1 MSALENIRKGLSS
14 SGATLIVGILIV
26 GLVATFGNFLGTDNA
41 FSNQKVLEINGQDI
55 SIQEFS
61 LEANRLNSIF
71 SNQEISLEQDQVTQ
85 IAQDSLIQRILLAQQ
100 SDDNGFY
107 VNESF
112 VKEIIQADPTFARD
126 GIFNLDVFR
135 GFLLRSG
142 LGAEEF
148 QNILRTQYKSIQLN
162 EVLNASAFI
171 PDDHLNKFVSSI
183 NHHRDIT
190 FKKISLAEE
199 ANKESLSEEEIIN
212 YYNEEGSQFMVESK
226 ASFSIIDLNTNFLES
241 KVQVTDSE
249 VSAELINL
257 EEQSSN
263 SGQKRISHIQ
273 VDFDSLSKI
282 EALQKVDDNE
292 NKNFSDLAKKYSDD
306 KSSSIKGGELPW
318 FGINRMTPP
327 FEKVAFE
334 IDSIGEF
341 SKPFETQYGWHIVK
355 LIDKKILGSFEE
367 EKSDIL
373 NKIDLELISFE
384 DAVTN
389 FSDDLGSKNLEGDLG
404 YTDGTIFPIEF
415 EEVIKDLS
423 LNEVSSVVELSSSF
437 HLIKLTESNVDSFTT
452 KDARNSLIDQK
463 TQSLFVSI
471 EENILS
477 SIDGNKNLIEI
488 SQLVDLPIKSFS
500 NVSLNDA
507 PEYLKASEDFLDVYD
522 SLSPGEILEFPID
535 NDRLVFLEVKEFFPE
550 RQKTLEEAEKD
561 IAQIL
566 KFQKVQDNLN
576 NLVDESVLLFAQA
589 NSSELTSYEDLKRDT
604 SLLPNSMVSEI
615 FSLRK
620 DQINQIRR
628 FDALEGDTY
637 VYILDSIDEIELE
650 NSSEEDFQQNEFAKS
665 AVINIEDSLLM
676 EQLRSNA
683 SIKLGNLL

>member
-107 VNESF
+107 VTESF

-126 GIFNLDVFR
+126 GAFNLDVFR

-199 ANKESLSEEEIIN
+199 AKKENLSEEEIIN
-212 YYNEEGSQFMVESK
+212 YYNEEGFQFMVESK

-282 EALQKVDDNE
+282 EALQKVDDIQNQ
-292 NKNFSDLAKKYSDD
+292 
-306 KSSSIKGGELPW
+306 
-318 FGINRMTPP
+318 
-327 FEKVAFE
+327 
-334 IDSIGEF
+334 IDSG
-341 SKPFETQYGWHIVK
+341 
-355 LIDKKILGSFEE
+355 
-367 EKSDIL
+367 
-373 NKIDLELISFE
+373 LISFE

-477 SIDGNKNLIEI
+477 SIDGNKDLIEI

-507 PEYLKASEDFLDVYD
+507 PEYLKTSEDFLDVYD

-561 IAQIL
+561 ITQIL

>member
-1 MSALENIRKGLSS
+1 MSALDNIRKGLSS
-14 SGATLIVGILIV
+14 SGSTLIVGILIV

-100 SDDNGFY
+100 SEDNGFY
-107 VNESF
+107 VTESF
-112 VKEIIQADPTFARD
+112 VKEIIQADPTFSRD
-126 GIFNLDVFR
+126 GVFNLDVFR

-162 EVLNASAFI
+162 EALNASAFI

-190 FKKISLAEE
+190 FKKISLADE
-199 ANKESLSEEEIIN
+199 AKKESLSEEEIIN
-212 YYNEEGSQFMVESK
+212 YYNEEGFQFMVESK

-241 KVQVTDSE
+241 KVQVTGSE

-282 EALQKVDDNE
+282 EALQKVNDI
-292 NKNFSDLAKKYSDD
+292 KNQ
-306 KSSSIKGGELPW
+306 
-318 FGINRMTPP
+318 
-327 FEKVAFE
+327 
-334 IDSIGEF
+334 IDSG
-341 SKPFETQYGWHIVK
+341 
-355 LIDKKILGSFEE
+355 
-367 EKSDIL
+367 
-373 NKIDLELISFE
+373 LISFE

-389 FSDDLGSKNLEGDLG
+389 FSDDLGSKSLEGDLG
-404 YTDGTIFPIEF
+404 YTDGTIFPVEF

-423 LNEVSSVVELSSSF
+423 LNEISSVVELSSSL
-437 HLIKLTESNVDSFTT
+437 HLIKLTESNVDSFTA

-463 TQSLFVSI
+463 TQLLFASI
-471 EENILS
+471 EENILG

-488 SQLVDLPIKSFS
+488 SQLEDLPIKSFS
-500 NVSLNDA
+500 NVSFNDA
-507 PEYLKASEDFLDVYD
+507 PEYLKTSEDFLDAYD
-522 SLSPGEILEFPID
+522 SLLPGEILELPID
-535 NDRLVFLEVKEFFPE
+535 NDRLIFLEVEEFFPE
-550 RQKTLEEAEKD
+550 RQKTLEEAKED
-561 IAQIL
+561 ITEIL

-576 NLVDESVLLFAQA
+576 NLVDESVLLFAQTS
-589 NSSELTSYEDLKRDT
+589 SSELTSYEDLKRDT

-628 FDALEGDTY
+628 FDAIEGDTY
-637 VYILDSIDEIELE
+637 VYTLDSIDEIELE
-650 NSSEEDFQQNEFAKS
+650 ASEEDSQQNEFAKS

-676 EQLRSNA
+676 EQLRSSA

>member
-107 VNESF
+107 VTESF

-126 GIFNLDVFR
+126 GAFNLDVFR

-282 EALQKVDDNE
+282 EALQRVD
-292 NKNFSDLAKKYSDD
+292 
-306 KSSSIKGGELPW
+306 
-318 FGINRMTPP
+318 
-327 FEKVAFE
+327 
-334 IDSIGEF
+334 
-341 SKPFETQYGWHIVK
+341 
-355 LIDKKILGSFEE
+355 
-367 EKSDIL
+367 DIL
-373 NKIDLELISFE
+373 NKIDLGLISFE

-389 FSDDLGSKNLEGDLG
+389 FSDDLGSKSLEGDLG

-477 SIDGNKNLIEI
+477 SIDGNKDLIEI
-488 SQLVDLPIKSFS
+488 SKLVDLPIKSFS

-507 PEYLKASEDFLDVYD
+507 PEYLKTSEDFLNVYD
-522 SLSPGEILEFPID
+522 SLLPGEILEFPID

-561 IAQIL
+561 ITQIL

-637 VYILDSIDEIELE
+637 VYTLDSIDEIELE
-650 NSSEEDFQQNEFAKS
+650 NSSDEDFQQNEFAKS

>member
-14 SGATLIVGILIV
+14 SGSTLIVGILIV

-107 VNESF
+107 VTESF

-126 GIFNLDVFR
+126 GAFNLDIFR

-148 QNILRTQYKSIQLN
+148 QNILKTQYKSIQLN
-162 EVLNASAFI
+162 EALNASAFI
-171 PDDHLNKFVSSI
+171 PDDHLNKFISSI

-199 ANKESLSEEEIIN
+199 AKKESLSDEELIN
-212 YYNEEGSQFMVESK
+212 YYNEEGNQFMIESK

-282 EALQKVDDNE
+282 EALQKVDDI
-292 NKNFSDLAKKYSDD
+292 KNQ
-306 KSSSIKGGELPW
+306 
-318 FGINRMTPP
+318 
-327 FEKVAFE
+327 
-334 IDSIGEF
+334 IDSG
-341 SKPFETQYGWHIVK
+341 
-355 LIDKKILGSFEE
+355 
-367 EKSDIL
+367 
-373 NKIDLELISFE
+373 LISFE

-389 FSDDLGSKNLEGDLG
+389 FSDDLGSKSLEGDLG
-404 YTDGTIFPIEF
+404 YTDGTIFPVEF

-423 LNEVSSVVELSSSF
+423 LNEISSVVELNSSL
-437 HLIKLTESNVDSFTT
+437 HLIKLTESNVDSFTA

-507 PEYLKASEDFLDVYD
+507 PEYLKTSEDFLDAYD

-535 NDRLVFLEVKEFFPE
+535 NDRLVFLEVEEFFPE
-550 RQKTLEEAEKD
+550 RQKTMEEAEKD
-561 IAQIL
+561 IAEIL

-589 NSSELTSYEDLKRDT
+589 SSSELTSYEDLKRDT

-628 FDALEGDTY
+628 FDAIEGDTY
-637 VYILDSIDEIELE
+637 VYTLDSIDEIELE
-650 NSSEEDFQQNEFAKS
+650 DSEEDSQQNEFAKS

-676 EQLRSNA
+676 EQLRSSA

>member
-107 VNESF
+107 VTESF

-126 GIFNLDVFR
+126 GAFNLDVFR

-199 ANKESLSEEEIIN
+199 AKKESLSEEEIIN

-282 EALQKVDDNE
+282 EALQKVDDIQNQ
-292 NKNFSDLAKKYSDD
+292 
-306 KSSSIKGGELPW
+306 
-318 FGINRMTPP
+318 
-327 FEKVAFE
+327 
-334 IDSIGEF
+334 IDSG
-341 SKPFETQYGWHIVK
+341 
-355 LIDKKILGSFEE
+355 
-367 EKSDIL
+367 
-373 NKIDLELISFE
+373 LISFE

-477 SIDGNKNLIEI
+477 SIDENKDLIEI
-488 SQLVDLPIKSFS
+488 SKLVDLPIKSFS

-507 PEYLKASEDFLDVYD
+507 PEYLKTSEDFLNVYD
-522 SLSPGEILEFPID
+522 SLLPGEILEFPID

-561 IAQIL
+561 ITQIL

-650 NSSEEDFQQNEFAKS
+650 NSSDEDFQQNEFAKS

>member
-107 VNESF
+107 VTESF

-126 GIFNLDVFR
+126 GAFNLDVFR

-282 EALQKVDDNE
+282 EALQKVDDIQNQ
-292 NKNFSDLAKKYSDD
+292 
-306 KSSSIKGGELPW
+306 
-318 FGINRMTPP
+318 
-327 FEKVAFE
+327 
-334 IDSIGEF
+334 IDSG
-341 SKPFETQYGWHIVK
+341 
-355 LIDKKILGSFEE
+355 
-367 EKSDIL
+367 
-373 NKIDLELISFE
+373 LISFE

-477 SIDGNKNLIEI
+477 SIDGNKDLVEI

-561 IAQIL
+561 ITQIL

>member
-107 VNESF
+107 VAESF

-126 GIFNLDVFR
+126 GAFNLDVFR

-162 EVLNASAFI
+162 EALNASAFI

-190 FKKISLAEE
+190 FKRISLADE
-199 ANKESLSEEEIIN
+199 ANKESLSEEEIAN
-212 YYNEEGSQFMVESK
+212 YYNEEGYQFMVESK

-241 KVQVTDSE
+241 KLKVTDSE

-282 EALQKVDDNE
+282 EALQKVDDIQNQ
-292 NKNFSDLAKKYSDD
+292 
-306 KSSSIKGGELPW
+306 
-318 FGINRMTPP
+318 
-327 FEKVAFE
+327 
-334 IDSIGEF
+334 IDSG
-341 SKPFETQYGWHIVK
+341 
-355 LIDKKILGSFEE
+355 
-367 EKSDIL
+367 
-373 NKIDLELISFE
+373 LISFE

-477 SIDGNKNLIEI
+477 SIDGNKDLIEI

-507 PEYLKASEDFLDVYD
+507 PEYLKTSEDFLNVYD
-522 SLSPGEILEFPID
+522 SLLPGEILEFPID

-550 RQKTLEEAEKD
+550 RQKTLEEAEED
-561 IAQIL
+561 IKEIL

>member
-14 SGATLIVGILIV
+14 SGSTLIVGILIV

-71 SNQEISLEQDQVTQ
+71 SNQEISLEQEQVTQ

-100 SDDNGFY
+100 SDNNGFY
-107 VNESF
+107 VTESF
-112 VKEIIQADPTFARD
+112 VKEIIQADPTFSRD
-126 GIFNLDVFR
+126 GVFNLDVFR

-148 QNILRTQYKSIQLN
+148 QNILKTQYKSIQLN
-162 EVLNASAFI
+162 EALNASAFI

-199 ANKESLSEEEIIN
+199 AKKESLSEEEIIN
-212 YYNEEGSQFMVESK
+212 YYNEEGSQFMIESK

-257 EEQSSN
+257 EEQSSK

-273 VDFDSLSKI
+273 IDFDSLSKI
-282 EALQKVDDNE
+282 EALQKVDDI
-292 NKNFSDLAKKYSDD
+292 KKQ
-306 KSSSIKGGELPW
+306 
-318 FGINRMTPP
+318 
-327 FEKVAFE
+327 
-334 IDSIGEF
+334 IDSG
-341 SKPFETQYGWHIVK
+341 
-355 LIDKKILGSFEE
+355 
-367 EKSDIL
+367 
-373 NKIDLELISFE
+373 LISFE

-389 FSDDLGSKNLEGDLG
+389 FSDDLGSKSLEGDLG
-404 YTDGTIFPIEF
+404 YTDGTIFPNEF

-423 LNEVSSVVELSSSF
+423 LNEISSVVELSSSL
-437 HLIKLTESNVDSFTT
+437 HLIKLTESNVDSFTA

-463 TQSLFVSI
+463 TQSLFASI

-477 SIDGNKNLIEI
+477 SIDGNKDLVEI
-488 SQLVDLPIKSFS
+488 SKLLDLPVKSFS
-500 NVSLNDA
+500 NVSFNDA
-507 PEYLKASEDFLDVYD
+507 PEYLQTSEDFLDTYD

-535 NDRLVFLEVKEFFPE
+535 NDRLVFLEVEEFFPE
-550 RQKTLEEAEKD
+550 RQKTLEEAEED
-561 IAQIL
+561 IEEIL

-589 NSSELTSYEDLKRDT
+589 SSSELTSYEDLKRDT

-628 FDALEGDTY
+628 FDAIEGDTY
-637 VYILDSIDEIELE
+637 VYTLDSIDEIELE
-650 NSSEEDFQQNEFAKS
+650 ASEEDSQQNEFAKS

-676 EQLRSNA
+676 EQLRSSA

>member
-14 SGATLIVGILIV
+14 SGSTLIVGILIV

-100 SDDNGFY
+100 SDDNGFH
-107 VNESF
+107 VTETF
-112 VKEIIQADPTFARD
+112 VKEIIQADPTFSRD
-126 GIFNLDVFR
+126 GVFNLDVFR

-148 QNILRTQYKSIQLN
+148 QNILSTQYKSIQLN
-162 EVLNASAFI
+162 EALNASAFV
-171 PDDHLNKFVSSI
+171 PDIHLNKFVSSI
-183 NHHRDIT
+183 NHLRDIT
-190 FKKISLAEE
+190 FKKISLTEE
-199 ANKESLSEEEIIN
+199 AKKESLSQEEIMN
-212 YYNEEGSQFMVESK
+212 YYNEEGSQFIVESK

-241 KVQVTDSE
+241 KVQITDSE
-249 VSAELINL
+249 VAAELINL
-257 EEQSSN
+257 DEQSSN

-273 VDFDSLSKI
+273 VDFDGLSKI
-282 EALQKVDDNE
+282 EALQEVNE
-292 NKNFSDLAKKYSDD
+292 IKNQ
-306 KSSSIKGGELPW
+306 
-318 FGINRMTPP
+318 
-327 FEKVAFE
+327 
-334 IDSIGEF
+334 IDSG
-341 SKPFETQYGWHIVK
+341 
-355 LIDKKILGSFEE
+355 
-367 EKSDIL
+367 
-373 NKIDLELISFE
+373 LISFE

-389 FSDDLGSKNLEGDLG
+389 FSDDLGSKSLEGDLG

-423 LNEVSSVVELSSSF
+423 LNEVSSVVELTSSL
-437 HLIKLTESNVDSFTT
+437 HLIKLTESNVDTYT
-452 KDARNSLIDQK
+452 ARDARNSLLDQK

-471 EENILS
+471 EESILS
-477 SIDGNKNLIEI
+477 SIDENKNLIEI
-488 SQLVDLPIKSFS
+488 SQSVDLPIKSFS

-507 PEYLKASEDFLDVYD
+507 PEYLKTSEVFLDAYD

-535 NDRLVFLEVKEFFPE
+535 NDRLVFLEVGEFFPE

-561 IAQIL
+561 ISEIL
-566 KFQKVQDNLN
+566 KFQKVQGNLS
-576 NLVDESVLLFAQA
+576 NLVDESILLFAKS
-589 NSSELTSYEDLKRDT
+589 NSPDLTSYEDLKRDT

-637 VYILDSIDEIELE
+637 VYTLDSIDEI
-650 NSSEEDFQQNEFAKS
+650 NSEDSPKDDQQNEFAKS
-665 AVINIEDSLLM
+665 AVVNIEDSILM
-676 EQLRSNA
+676 EKLRSNA

>member
-107 VNESF
+107 VTESF

-126 GIFNLDVFR
+126 GAFNLDVFR

-249 VSAELINL
+249 VSAELVNL

-282 EALQKVDDNE
+282 EALQKVDDIQNQ
-292 NKNFSDLAKKYSDD
+292 
-306 KSSSIKGGELPW
+306 
-318 FGINRMTPP
+318 
-327 FEKVAFE
+327 
-334 IDSIGEF
+334 IDSG
-341 SKPFETQYGWHIVK
+341 
-355 LIDKKILGSFEE
+355 
-367 EKSDIL
+367 
-373 NKIDLELISFE
+373 LISFE

-477 SIDGNKNLIEI
+477 SIDGNKDLIEI

-507 PEYLKASEDFLDVYD
+507 PEYLKTSEDFLNVYD
-522 SLSPGEILEFPID
+522 SLLPGEILEFPID

-561 IAQIL
+561 ITQIL

-637 VYILDSIDEIELE
+637 VYTLDSIDEIELE

-665 AVINIEDSLLM
+665 AVINIEESLLM

>member
-107 VNESF
+107 VTESF

-126 GIFNLDVFR
+126 GAFNLDVFR

-282 EALQKVDDNE
+282 EALQKVDDIQNQ
-292 NKNFSDLAKKYSDD
+292 
-306 KSSSIKGGELPW
+306 
-318 FGINRMTPP
+318 
-327 FEKVAFE
+327 
-334 IDSIGEF
+334 IDSG
-341 SKPFETQYGWHIVK
+341 
-355 LIDKKILGSFEE
+355 
-367 EKSDIL
+367 
-373 NKIDLELISFE
+373 LISFE

-477 SIDGNKNLIEI
+477 SIDGNKDLIEI
-488 SQLVDLPIKSFS
+488 SKLVDLPIKSFS

-561 IAQIL
+561 ITQIL

-637 VYILDSIDEIELE
+637 VYTLDSIDEIELE
-650 NSSEEDFQQNEFAKS
+650 NSSDEDFQQNEFAKS
-665 AVINIEDSLLM
+665 AVINIEESLLM

>member
-71 SNQEISLEQDQVTQ
+71 ANQEISLEQDQVTQ

-107 VNESF
+107 VTESF

-126 GIFNLDVFR
+126 GAFNLDVFR

-249 VSAELINL
+249 VSAELVNL

-282 EALQKVDDNE
+282 EALQKVDDIQNQ
-292 NKNFSDLAKKYSDD
+292 
-306 KSSSIKGGELPW
+306 
-318 FGINRMTPP
+318 
-327 FEKVAFE
+327 
-334 IDSIGEF
+334 IDSG
-341 SKPFETQYGWHIVK
+341 
-355 LIDKKILGSFEE
+355 
-367 EKSDIL
+367 
-373 NKIDLELISFE
+373 LISFE

-477 SIDGNKNLIEI
+477 SIDGNKDLIEI

-561 IAQIL
+561 ITQIL

-637 VYILDSIDEIELE
+637 VYTLDSIDEIELE
-650 NSSEEDFQQNEFAKS
+650 NSSDEDFQQNEFAKS

>member
-1 MSALENIRKGLSS
+1 MSALDNIRKGLSS
-14 SGATLIVGILIV
+14 SGSTLIVGILIV

-100 SDDNGFY
+100 SEDNGFY
-107 VNESF
+107 VTESF
-112 VKEIIQADPTFARD
+112 VKEIIQADPTFSRD
-126 GIFNLDVFR
+126 GVFNLDVFR

-162 EVLNASAFI
+162 EALNASAFI

-190 FKKISLAEE
+190 FKKISLADE
-199 ANKESLSEEEIIN
+199 AKKESLSEEEIIN
-212 YYNEEGSQFMVESK
+212 YYNEEGFQFMVESK

-241 KVQVTDSE
+241 KVQVTGSE

-282 EALQKVDDNE
+282 VALQKVN
-292 NKNFSDLAKKYSDD
+292 
-306 KSSSIKGGELPW
+306 
-318 FGINRMTPP
+318 
-327 FEKVAFE
+327 
-334 IDSIGEF
+334 
-341 SKPFETQYGWHIVK
+341 
-355 LIDKKILGSFEE
+355 
-367 EKSDIL
+367 
-373 NKIDLELISFE
+373 
-384 DAVTN
+384 
-389 FSDDLGSKNLEGDLG
+389 DDLGSKSLEGDLG
-404 YTDGTIFPIEF
+404 YTDGTIFPVEF

-423 LNEVSSVVELSSSF
+423 LNEISSVVELSSSL
-437 HLIKLTESNVDSFTT
+437 HLIKLTESNVDSFTA

-463 TQSLFVSI
+463 TQSLFASI
-471 EENILS
+471 EENILG

-488 SQLVDLPIKSFS
+488 SQLEDLPIKSFS
-500 NVSLNDA
+500 NVSFNDA
-507 PEYLKASEDFLDVYD
+507 PEYLKTSEDFLDAYD
-522 SLSPGEILEFPID
+522 SLSPGEILELPID
-535 NDRLVFLEVKEFFPE
+535 NDRLIFLEVEEFFPE
-550 RQKTLEEAEKD
+550 RQKTLEEAKED
-561 IAQIL
+561 ITEIL

-576 NLVDESVLLFAQA
+576 NIVDESVLLFAQTS
-589 NSSELTSYEDLKRDT
+589 SSELTSYEDLKRDT

-628 FDALEGDTY
+628 FDAIEGDTY
-637 VYILDSIDEIELE
+637 VYTLDSIDEIELE
-650 NSSEEDFQQNEFAKS
+650 ASEEDSQQNEFAKS

>member
-107 VNESF
+107 VAESF

-126 GIFNLDVFR
+126 GAFNLDVFR

-199 ANKESLSEEEIIN
+199 AKKENLSEEEIIN
-212 YYNEEGSQFMVESK
+212 YYNEEGFQFMVESK

-282 EALQKVDDNE
+282 EALQKVDDIQNQ
-292 NKNFSDLAKKYSDD
+292 
-306 KSSSIKGGELPW
+306 
-318 FGINRMTPP
+318 
-327 FEKVAFE
+327 
-334 IDSIGEF
+334 IDSG
-341 SKPFETQYGWHIVK
+341 
-355 LIDKKILGSFEE
+355 
-367 EKSDIL
+367 
-373 NKIDLELISFE
+373 LISFE

-477 SIDGNKNLIEI
+477 SIDGNKDLIEI

-507 PEYLKASEDFLDVYD
+507 PEYLKTSEDFLNVYD
-522 SLSPGEILEFPID
+522 SLLPGEILEFPID

-561 IAQIL
+561 ITQIL
-566 KFQKVQDNLN
+566 KLQKVQDNLN
-576 NLVDESVLLFAQA
+576 NLVDESILLFAQA

>member
-14 SGATLIVGILIV
+14 SGSTLIVGILIV

-71 SNQEISLEQDQVTQ
+71 SNQEINLEQDQVTQ

-100 SDDNGFY
+100 SDDSGFH
-107 VNESF
+107 VTETF
-112 VKEIIQADPTFARD
+112 VKEIIQADPTFSRD
-126 GIFNLDVFR
+126 GVFNLDVFR

-148 QNILRTQYKSIQLN
+148 QNILSTQYKSIQLN
-162 EVLNASAFI
+162 EALNASAFVS
-171 PDDHLNKFVSSI
+171 DDHLSKFISSI

-199 ANKESLSEEEIIN
+199 AKKESLSQEEMMN

-241 KVQVTDSE
+241 KVQITDSE

-282 EALQKVDDNE
+282 EALQEVNE
-292 NKNFSDLAKKYSDD
+292 IKNQ
-306 KSSSIKGGELPW
+306 
-318 FGINRMTPP
+318 
-327 FEKVAFE
+327 
-334 IDSIGEF
+334 IDSG
-341 SKPFETQYGWHIVK
+341 
-355 LIDKKILGSFEE
+355 
-367 EKSDIL
+367 
-373 NKIDLELISFE
+373 LISFE

-389 FSDDLGSKNLEGDLG
+389 FSDDLGSKSLDGDLG

-423 LNEVSSVVELSSSF
+423 LYEISSVVELNSSL
-437 HLIKLTESNVDSFTT
+437 HLIKLTESNVDTYT
-452 KDARNSLIDQK
+452 ARDARNSLIDQK

-477 SIDGNKNLIEI
+477 SIDGNKNLKEI
-488 SQLVDLPIKSFS
+488 SKSEDLPIKSFS

-507 PEYLKASEDFLDVYD
+507 PEYLKTSEVFQDAYD

-535 NDRLVFLEVKEFFPE
+535 NDRLVFLEVEEFFPE
-550 RQKTLEEAEKD
+550 RQKTFEEAEKD
-561 IAQIL
+561 ISEIL
-566 KFQKVQDNLN
+566 KFQKVQSNLS
-576 NLVDESVLLFAQA
+576 NLVDESILLFAKS
-589 NSSELTSYEDLKRDT
+589 NPPELTSYEDLKRDT

-637 VYILDSIDEIELE
+637 VYTLDSIDEIELDD
-650 NSSEEDFQQNEFAKS
+650 SSEDDQQNEFAKS
-665 AVINIEDSLLM
+665 AVMNIEDSLLM
-676 EQLRSNA
+676 ERLRSNA

>member
-71 SNQEISLEQDQVTQ
+71 ANQEISLEQDQVTQ

-107 VNESF
+107 VTESF

-126 GIFNLDVFR
+126 GAFNLDVFR

-282 EALQKVDDNE
+282 EALQKVDDIQNQ
-292 NKNFSDLAKKYSDD
+292 
-306 KSSSIKGGELPW
+306 
-318 FGINRMTPP
+318 
-327 FEKVAFE
+327 
-334 IDSIGEF
+334 IDSG
-341 SKPFETQYGWHIVK
+341 
-355 LIDKKILGSFEE
+355 
-367 EKSDIL
+367 
-373 NKIDLELISFE
+373 LISFE

-389 FSDDLGSKNLEGDLG
+389 FSDDLGSKSLEGDLG

-477 SIDGNKNLIEI
+477 SIDGNKDLIEI

-507 PEYLKASEDFLDVYD
+507 PEYLKTSEDFLDVYD

-561 IAQIL
+561 ITQIL

-637 VYILDSIDEIELE
+637 VYTLDSIDEIELE
-650 NSSEEDFQQNEFAKS
+650 NSSDEDFQQNEFAKS

>member
-14 SGATLIVGILIV
+14 SGSTLIVGILIV

-71 SNQEISLEQDQVTQ
+71 ANQEISLEQEQVTQ

-107 VNESF
+107 VTESF
-112 VKEIIQADPTFARD
+112 VKEIIQADPTFSRD
-126 GIFNLDVFR
+126 GVFNLDVFR

-162 EVLNASAFI
+162 EALNASAFI

-190 FKKISLAEE
+190 FKRISLSDE
-199 ANKESLSEEEIIN
+199 AKKESLSEEEIIN
-212 YYNEEGSQFMVESK
+212 YYNEEGFQFMVESK

-241 KVQVTDSE
+241 KVQVTGSE

-282 EALQKVDDNE
+282 EALQKVDDI
-292 NKNFSDLAKKYSDD
+292 KNQ
-306 KSSSIKGGELPW
+306 
-318 FGINRMTPP
+318 
-327 FEKVAFE
+327 
-334 IDSIGEF
+334 IDSG
-341 SKPFETQYGWHIVK
+341 
-355 LIDKKILGSFEE
+355 
-367 EKSDIL
+367 
-373 NKIDLELISFE
+373 LISFE

-389 FSDDLGSKNLEGDLG
+389 FSDDLGSKSLEGDLG
-404 YTDGTIFPIEF
+404 YTDGTIFPVEF

-423 LNEVSSVVELSSSF
+423 LNEISSVVELSSSL
-437 HLIKLTESNVDSFTT
+437 HLIKLTESNVDSFTA

-463 TQSLFVSI
+463 TQSLFASI

-488 SQLVDLPIKSFS
+488 SQLEDLPIKSFS
-500 NVSLNDA
+500 NVSFNDA
-507 PEYLKASEDFLDVYD
+507 PEYLKTSEDFLDAYD
-522 SLSPGEILEFPID
+522 SLLPGEILELPID
-535 NDRLVFLEVKEFFPE
+535 NDRLIFLEVEEFFPE
-550 RQKTLEEAEKD
+550 RQKTLEEAKED
-561 IAQIL
+561 ITEIL

-576 NLVDESVLLFAQA
+576 NLVDESVLLFAQTS
-589 NSSELTSYEDLKRDT
+589 SSELTSYEDLKRDT

-628 FDALEGDTY
+628 FDAIEGDTY
-637 VYILDSIDEIELE
+637 VYTLDSIDEIELE
-650 NSSEEDFQQNEFAKS
+650 ASEEDSQQNEFAKS

-676 EQLRSNA
+676 EQLRSSA

>member
-14 SGATLIVGILIV
+14 SGSTLIVGILIV

-107 VNESF
+107 VTESF

-126 GIFNLDVFR
+126 GAFNLDIFR

-142 LGAEEF
+142 LGADEF
-148 QNILRTQYKSIQLN
+148 QNILKTQYKSIQLN
-162 EVLNASAFI
+162 EALNASAFI
-171 PDDHLNKFVSSI
+171 PDDHLNKFISSI

-199 ANKESLSEEEIIN
+199 ANKESLSDEELIN
-212 YYNEEGSQFMVESK
+212 YYNEEGNQFMIESK

-282 EALQKVDDNE
+282 EALQKVDDI
-292 NKNFSDLAKKYSDD
+292 KNQ
-306 KSSSIKGGELPW
+306 
-318 FGINRMTPP
+318 
-327 FEKVAFE
+327 
-334 IDSIGEF
+334 IDSG
-341 SKPFETQYGWHIVK
+341 
-355 LIDKKILGSFEE
+355 
-367 EKSDIL
+367 
-373 NKIDLELISFE
+373 LISFE

-389 FSDDLGSKNLEGDLG
+389 FSDDLGSKSLEGDLG
-404 YTDGTIFPIEF
+404 YTDGTIFPVEF

-423 LNEVSSVVELSSSF
+423 LNEISSVVELNSSL
-437 HLIKLTESNVDSFTT
+437 HLIKLTESNVDSFTA

-507 PEYLKASEDFLDVYD
+507 PEYLKTSEDFLDAYD
-522 SLSPGEILEFPID
+522 SLSPGEILELPID
-535 NDRLVFLEVKEFFPE
+535 NDRLVFLEVEEFFPE
-550 RQKTLEEAEKD
+550 RQKTMEEAEKD
-561 IAQIL
+561 IAEIL

-589 NSSELTSYEDLKRDT
+589 SSSELTSYEDLKRDT

-628 FDALEGDTY
+628 FDAIEGDTY
-637 VYILDSIDEIELE
+637 VYTLDSIDEIELE
-650 NSSEEDFQQNEFAKS
+650 DSEEDSQQNEFAKS

-676 EQLRSNA
+676 EQLRSSA

>member
-1 MSALENIRKGLSS
+1 MKKH
-14 SGATLIVGILIV
+14 ILK
-26 GLVATFGNFLGTDNA
+26 
-41 FSNQKVLEINGQDI
+41 S
-55 SIQEFS
+55 
-61 LEANRLNSIF
+61 
-71 SNQEISLEQDQVTQ
+71 
-85 IAQDSLIQRILLAQQ
+85 
-100 SDDNGFY
+100 
-107 VNESF
+107 
-112 VKEIIQADPTFARD
+112 
-126 GIFNLDVFR
+126 
-135 GFLLRSG
+135 
-142 LGAEEF
+142 
-148 QNILRTQYKSIQLN
+148 QNILKTQYKSIQLN
-162 EVLNASAFI
+162 EALNASAFI

-199 ANKESLSEEEIIN
+199 AKKESLSEEEIIN
-212 YYNEEGSQFMVESK
+212 YYNEEGSQFMVESE

-282 EALQKVDDNE
+282 EALQKVDDI
-292 NKNFSDLAKKYSDD
+292 KNQ
-306 KSSSIKGGELPW
+306 
-318 FGINRMTPP
+318 
-327 FEKVAFE
+327 
-334 IDSIGEF
+334 IDSG
-341 SKPFETQYGWHIVK
+341 
-355 LIDKKILGSFEE
+355 
-367 EKSDIL
+367 
-373 NKIDLELISFE
+373 LISFE

-389 FSDDLGSKNLEGDLG
+389 FSDDLGSKSLEGDLG
-404 YTDGTIFPIEF
+404 YTDGTIFPVEF

-423 LNEVSSVVELSSSF
+423 LNEISSVVELSSSF
-437 HLIKLTESNVDSFTT
+437 HLIKLTESNVDSFTA

-507 PEYLKASEDFLDVYD
+507 PEYLRTSEDFLDAYD
-522 SLSPGEILEFPID
+522 SLSPGEILELPID
-535 NDRLVFLEVKEFFPE
+535 NDRLVFLEVEEFFPE
-550 RQKTLEEAEKD
+550 RQKTLEEAERD
-561 IAQIL
+561 IVEIL

-576 NLVDESVLLFAQA
+576 NLVDESVLLFAQT
-589 NSSELTSYEDLKRDT
+589 SPSELTSYEDLKRDT

-637 VYILDSIDEIELE
+637 VYTLDSIDEIELDD
-650 NSSEEDFQQNEFAKS
+650 SSKDDQQNEFAKS
-665 AVINIEDSLLM
+665 AVMNIEDSLLM

>member
-14 SGATLIVGILIV
+14 SGSTLIVGILIV

-71 SNQEISLEQDQVTQ
+71 SNQEISLEQEQVTQ

-100 SDDNGFY
+100 SDNNGFY
-107 VNESF
+107 VTESF
-112 VKEIIQADPTFARD
+112 VKEIIQADPTFTRD
-126 GIFNLDVFR
+126 GVFNLDVFR

-148 QNILRTQYKSIQLN
+148 QNILKTQYKSIQLN
-162 EVLNASAFI
+162 EALNASAFI

-199 ANKESLSEEEIIN
+199 AKKESLSDEEIIN
-212 YYNEEGSQFMVESK
+212 YYNEEGSQFMIESK
-226 ASFSIIDLNTNFLES
+226 ASFSIIDLNTNYLES

-273 VDFDSLSKI
+273 IDFDSLSKI
-282 EALQKVDDNE
+282 EALQKVDDI
-292 NKNFSDLAKKYSDD
+292 KKQ
-306 KSSSIKGGELPW
+306 
-318 FGINRMTPP
+318 
-327 FEKVAFE
+327 
-334 IDSIGEF
+334 IDSG
-341 SKPFETQYGWHIVK
+341 
-355 LIDKKILGSFEE
+355 
-367 EKSDIL
+367 
-373 NKIDLELISFE
+373 LISFE

-389 FSDDLGSKNLEGDLG
+389 FSDDLGSKSLEGDLG
-404 YTDGTIFPIEF
+404 YTDGTIFPVEF

-423 LNEVSSVVELSSSF
+423 LNEISSVVELSSSL
-437 HLIKLTESNVDSFTT
+437 HLIKLTENNVDSFTA

-507 PEYLKASEDFLDVYD
+507 PEYLKTSEDFLDAYD
-522 SLSPGEILEFPID
+522 SLSPGEIFELPID
-535 NDRLVFLEVKEFFPE
+535 NDRLVFLEVEEFFPE

-561 IAQIL
+561 IAEIL

-576 NLVDESVLLFAQA
+576 NLVDESVLLFAQTS
-589 NSSELTSYEDLKRDT
+589 SSELTSYEDLKRDT

-628 FDALEGDTY
+628 FDAIEGDTY
-637 VYILDSIDEIELE
+637 VYTLDSIDEIELKA
-650 NSSEEDFQQNEFAKS
+650 SEEDSQQNEFAKS
-665 AVINIEDSLLM
+665 AVINIEDSLLI
-676 EQLRSNA
+676 EQLRSSA

>member
-71 SNQEISLEQDQVTQ
+71 ANQEISLEQDQVTQ

-107 VNESF
+107 VAESF

-199 ANKESLSEEEIIN
+199 ANKESLSEEEMIN

-282 EALQKVDDNE
+282 EALQKVDDIQNQ
-292 NKNFSDLAKKYSDD
+292 
-306 KSSSIKGGELPW
+306 
-318 FGINRMTPP
+318 
-327 FEKVAFE
+327 
-334 IDSIGEF
+334 IDSG
-341 SKPFETQYGWHIVK
+341 
-355 LIDKKILGSFEE
+355 
-367 EKSDIL
+367 
-373 NKIDLELISFE
+373 LISFE
-384 DAVTN
+384 DAVIN

-620 DQINQIRR
+620 DQINQIKR

-637 VYILDSIDEIELE
+637 VYTLDSIDEIELE
-650 NSSEEDFQQNEFAKS
+650 NSSDEDFQQNEFAKS
-665 AVINIEDSLLM
+665 AVINIEESLLM

>member
-1 MSALENIRKGLSS
+1 MSALDNIRKGLSS
-14 SGATLIVGILIV
+14 SGSTLIVGILIV

-107 VNESF
+107 VTESF
-112 VKEIIQADPTFARD
+112 VKEIIQADPTFSRD
-126 GIFNLDVFR
+126 GEFNLDDFR

-162 EVLNASAFI
+162 EALNASAFI
-171 PDDHLNKFVSSI
+171 PNDHLNKFVSSI

-190 FKKISLAEE
+190 FKKISLADE
-199 ANKESLSEEEIIN
+199 ANKESLSEEEVIN
-212 YYNEEGSQFMVESK
+212 YYNEKGNEFMIESK

-282 EALQKVDDNE
+282 EALQKVDDI
-292 NKNFSDLAKKYSDD
+292 KNQ
-306 KSSSIKGGELPW
+306 
-318 FGINRMTPP
+318 
-327 FEKVAFE
+327 
-334 IDSIGEF
+334 IDSG
-341 SKPFETQYGWHIVK
+341 
-355 LIDKKILGSFEE
+355 
-367 EKSDIL
+367 
-373 NKIDLELISFE
+373 LISFE

-389 FSDDLGSKNLEGDLG
+389 FSDDLGSKSLEGDLG
-404 YTDGTIFPIEF
+404 YTDGTIFPVEF

-423 LNEVSSVVELSSSF
+423 LNEISSVVELSSSL
-437 HLIKLTESNVDSFTT
+437 HLIKLTESNVDSFTA
-452 KDARNSLIDQK
+452 KDARNYLIDQK

-477 SIDGNKNLIEI
+477 SIEENKNLIEI

-500 NVSLNDA
+500 NVSFNDA
-507 PEYLKASEDFLDVYD
+507 PEYLKTSEDFLDAYD
-522 SLSPGEILEFPID
+522 FLSPGEIFELPID
-535 NDRLVFLEVKEFFPE
+535 NDRLVFLEVEEFFPE
-550 RQKTLEEAEKD
+550 RQKTLEEAERD
-561 IAQIL
+561 IVEIL

-576 NLVDESVLLFAQA
+576 NLVDESVLLFAQTS
-589 NSSELTSYEDLKRDT
+589 SSELTSYEDLKRDT

-637 VYILDSIDEIELE
+637 VYTLDSIDEIQLE
-650 NSSEEDFQQNEFAKS
+650 DSSEEESQQNEFAKS

>member
-14 SGATLIVGILIV
+14 SGSTLIVGILIV

-107 VNESF
+107 VTESF

-126 GIFNLDVFR
+126 GAFNLDVFR

-148 QNILRTQYKSIQLN
+148 QNILKTQYKSIQLN
-162 EVLNASAFI
+162 EALNASAFI

-190 FKKISLAEE
+190 FKKISLADE

-212 YYNEEGSQFMVESK
+212 YYNEEGFQFMIESK

-282 EALQKVDDNE
+282 EALQKVDDI
-292 NKNFSDLAKKYSDD
+292 KNQ
-306 KSSSIKGGELPW
+306 
-318 FGINRMTPP
+318 
-327 FEKVAFE
+327 
-334 IDSIGEF
+334 IDSG
-341 SKPFETQYGWHIVK
+341 
-355 LIDKKILGSFEE
+355 
-367 EKSDIL
+367 
-373 NKIDLELISFE
+373 LISFE

-389 FSDDLGSKNLEGDLG
+389 FSDDLGSKSLEGDLG
-404 YTDGTIFPIEF
+404 YTDGTIFPVEF

-423 LNEVSSVVELSSSF
+423 LNEISSVVELNSSL
-437 HLIKLTESNVDSFTT
+437 HLIKLTESNVDSFTA

-507 PEYLKASEDFLDVYD
+507 PEYLKTSEDFLDAYD

-535 NDRLVFLEVKEFFPE
+535 NDRLVFLEVEEFFPE

-561 IAQIL
+561 IAEIL

-589 NSSELTSYEDLKRDT
+589 SSSELTSYEDLKRDT

-628 FDALEGDTY
+628 FDAIEGDTY
-637 VYILDSIDEIELE
+637 VYTLDSIDEIELE
-650 NSSEEDFQQNEFAKS
+650 DSEEDSQQNEFAKS

-676 EQLRSNA
+676 EQLRSSA

>member
-14 SGATLIVGILIV
+14 SGSTLIVGILIV

-55 SIQEFS
+55 TIQEFS

-71 SNQEISLEQDQVTQ
+71 SNQEISLEQEQVTQ

-100 SDDNGFY
+100 SDNNGFY
-107 VNESF
+107 VTESF
-112 VKEIIQADPTFARD
+112 VKEIIQADPTFSRD
-126 GIFNLDVFR
+126 GVFNLDVFR

-148 QNILRTQYKSIQLN
+148 QNILKTQYKSIQLN
-162 EVLNASAFI
+162 EALNASAFI

-199 ANKESLSEEEIIN
+199 AKKESLSEEEIIN
-212 YYNEEGSQFMVESK
+212 YYNEEGSQFMVESE

-273 VDFDSLSKI
+273 IDFDSLSKI
-282 EALQKVDDNE
+282 EALQKVDDI
-292 NKNFSDLAKKYSDD
+292 KKQ
-306 KSSSIKGGELPW
+306 
-318 FGINRMTPP
+318 
-327 FEKVAFE
+327 
-334 IDSIGEF
+334 IDSG
-341 SKPFETQYGWHIVK
+341 
-355 LIDKKILGSFEE
+355 
-367 EKSDIL
+367 
-373 NKIDLELISFE
+373 LISFE

-389 FSDDLGSKNLEGDLG
+389 FSDDLGSKSLEGDLG
-404 YTDGTIFPIEF
+404 YTDGTIFPNEF

-423 LNEVSSVVELSSSF
+423 LNEISSVVELSSSL
-437 HLIKLTESNVDSFTT
+437 HLIKLTESNIDSFTA

-463 TQSLFVSI
+463 TQSLFASI

-477 SIDGNKNLIEI
+477 SIDGNKDLIEI
-488 SQLVDLPIKSFS
+488 SKLLDLPVKSFS

-507 PEYLKASEDFLDVYD
+507 PAYLQTSEDFLDTYD

-535 NDRLVFLEVKEFFPE
+535 NDRLVFLEVEEFFPE
-550 RQKTLEEAEKD
+550 RQKTLEEAKKD
-561 IAQIL
+561 ITEIL

-589 NSSELTSYEDLKRDT
+589 SSSELTSYEDLKRDT

-628 FDALEGDTY
+628 FDAIEGDTY
-637 VYILDSIDEIELE
+637 VYTLDSIDEIELE
-650 NSSEEDFQQNEFAKS
+650 ASEEDSQQNEFAKS

-676 EQLRSNA
+676 EQLRSSA

>member
-14 SGATLIVGILIV
+14 SGSTLIVGILIV

-41 FSNQKVLEINGQDI
+41 FNNQKVLEINGQDI

-107 VNESF
+107 VTEAF
-112 VKEIIQADPTFARD
+112 VKEIVQADPTFKRD

-148 QNILRTQYKSIQLN
+148 QNILNTQYKSIQLN
-162 EVLNASAFI
+162 EALNASAFI
-171 PDDHLNKFVSSI
+171 PDDHLNKFISSI

-190 FKKISLAEE
+190 FRKI
-199 ANKESLSEEEIIN
+199 SLSEEAKKETVTQEEILN
-212 YYNEEGSQFMVESK
+212 YYKEEGSQFMVDTS
-226 ASFSIIDLNTNFLES
+226 ASFSIIDLNTSFLES
-241 KVQVTDSE
+241 KVQISSSE
-249 VSAELINL
+249 VSAELLNL
-257 EEQSSN
+257 EKQSSN

-273 VDFDSLSKI
+273 IDFDSQSKI
-282 EALQKVDDNE
+282 EALQKLD
-292 NKNFSDLAKKYSDD
+292 
-306 KSSSIKGGELPW
+306 SIK
-318 FGINRMTPP
+318 NQ
-327 FEKVAFE
+327 
-334 IDSIGEF
+334 IDSG
-341 SKPFETQYGWHIVK
+341 
-355 LIDKKILGSFEE
+355 
-367 EKSDIL
+367 
-373 NKIDLELISFE
+373 LISFE
-384 DAVTN
+384 QAVSS
-389 FSDDLGSKNLEGDLG
+389 FSDDLGSKSLEGDLG
-404 YTDGTIFPIEF
+404 YTDGTIFPFEF
-415 EEVIKDLS
+415 EEVIKDMSLS
-423 LNEVSSVVELSSSF
+423 EISSVVELSSSL
-437 HLIKLTESNVDSFTT
+437 HLIKLTESNIDTFTA

-463 TQSLFVSI
+463 TQSLFASV
-471 EENILS
+471 EENILN
-477 SIDGNKNLIEI
+477 SIDERKNLNEI
-488 SQLVDLPIKSFS
+488 SQSVDLPIKSFS
-500 NVSLNDA
+500 NASLNDA
-507 PEYLKASEDFLDVYD
+507 PEFLKTSEDFLSTFN
-522 SLSPGEILEFPID
+522 SLSTGEILEFPID
-535 NDRLVFLEVKEFFPE
+535 NDRLVFLEVEEFFPE

-561 IAQIL
+561 IIEIL

-576 NLVDESVLLFAQA
+576 DLVDDSILLFAKT

-615 FSLRK
+615 FALRK

-628 FDALEGDTY
+628 FDSLEGDTY
-637 VYILDSIDEIELE
+637 VYTLDSVDEIELE
-650 NSSEEDFQQNEFAKS
+650 DSSEEDSQQNELAKS
-665 AVINIEDSLLM
+665 AVINIEDSLLI

>member
-107 VNESF
+107 VTESF

-126 GIFNLDVFR
+126 GAFNLDVFR

-212 YYNEEGSQFMVESK
+212 YYNEEGFQFMVESK

-282 EALQKVDDNE
+282 EALQKVDDIQNQ
-292 NKNFSDLAKKYSDD
+292 
-306 KSSSIKGGELPW
+306 
-318 FGINRMTPP
+318 
-327 FEKVAFE
+327 
-334 IDSIGEF
+334 IDSG
-341 SKPFETQYGWHIVK
+341 
-355 LIDKKILGSFEE
+355 
-367 EKSDIL
+367 
-373 NKIDLELISFE
+373 LISFE

-561 IAQIL
+561 ITQIL

-637 VYILDSIDEIELE
+637 VYTLDSIDEIELE
-650 NSSEEDFQQNEFAKS
+650 NSSDEDFQQNEFAKS

>member
-14 SGATLIVGILIV
+14 SGSTLIVGILIV

-107 VNESF
+107 VTESF

-126 GIFNLDVFR
+126 GAFNLDVFR

-148 QNILRTQYKSIQLN
+148 QNILKTQYKSIQLN
-162 EVLNASAFI
+162 EALNASAFI
-171 PDDHLNKFVSSI
+171 PDDHLNKFISSI

-190 FKKISLAEE
+190 FKKISLADE

-212 YYNEEGSQFMVESK
+212 YYNEEGNQFMIESK

-282 EALQKVDDNE
+282 EALQKVDDI
-292 NKNFSDLAKKYSDD
+292 KNQ
-306 KSSSIKGGELPW
+306 
-318 FGINRMTPP
+318 
-327 FEKVAFE
+327 
-334 IDSIGEF
+334 IDSG
-341 SKPFETQYGWHIVK
+341 
-355 LIDKKILGSFEE
+355 
-367 EKSDIL
+367 
-373 NKIDLELISFE
+373 LISFE

-389 FSDDLGSKNLEGDLG
+389 FSDDLGSKSLEGDLG
-404 YTDGTIFPIEF
+404 YTDGTIFPVEF

-423 LNEVSSVVELSSSF
+423 LNEISSVVELNSSL
-437 HLIKLTESNVDSFTT
+437 HLIKLTESNVDSFTA

-507 PEYLKASEDFLDVYD
+507 PEYLKTSEDFLDAYD

-535 NDRLVFLEVKEFFPE
+535 NDRLVFLEVEEFFPE

-561 IAQIL
+561 IAEIL

-589 NSSELTSYEDLKRDT
+589 SSSELTSYEDLKRDT

-628 FDALEGDTY
+628 FDAIEGDTY
-637 VYILDSIDEIELE
+637 VYTLDSIDEIELE
-650 NSSEEDFQQNEFAKS
+650 DSEEDSQQNEFAKS

-676 EQLRSNA
+676 EQLRSSA

>member
-14 SGATLIVGILIV
+14 SGSTLIVGILIV
-26 GLVATFGNFLGTDNA
+26 GLVATFGNFLGTDNV

-100 SDDNGFY
+100 SEDSGFY
-107 VNESF
+107 VTESF
-112 VKEIIQADPTFARD
+112 IKETIQADPTFTRD
-126 GIFNLDVFR
+126 GVFNLDVFR

-148 QNILRTQYKSIQLN
+148 QNILSAQYKSIQLN
-162 EVLNASAFI
+162 EALNASAFI

-190 FKKISLAEE
+190 FKKISLTDE

-212 YYNEEGSQFMVESK
+212 YYNEEGYQFMVESK
-226 ASFSIIDLNTNFLES
+226 ASFSIIDLNANFLGS
-241 KVQVTDSE
+241 KVQITDSE

-257 EEQSSN
+257 KEQSSN
-263 SGQKRISHIQ
+263 SGQKRIAHIQ
-273 VDFDSLSKI
+273 VDFDSLSKLDVFQEI
-282 EALQKVDDNE
+282 NDI
-292 NKNFSDLAKKYSDD
+292 KKQ
-306 KSSSIKGGELPW
+306 L
-318 FGINRMTPP
+318 
-327 FEKVAFE
+327 
-334 IDSIGEF
+334 DSG
-341 SKPFETQYGWHIVK
+341 
-355 LIDKKILGSFEE
+355 
-367 EKSDIL
+367 
-373 NKIDLELISFE
+373 LISFE

-389 FSDDLGSKNLEGDLG
+389 FSDDLGSKSLEGDLG
-404 YTDGTIFPIEF
+404 YTDGTIFPVEF
-415 EEVIKDLS
+415 EEAIKDLA
-423 LNEVSSVVELSSSF
+423 LNEISSVVELSSSL
-437 HLIKLTESNVDSFTT
+437 HLIKLTESNVDSFTA

-463 TQSLFVSI
+463 TQSLFVSV

-477 SIDGNKNLIEI
+477 SIDVNKNLIEI

-500 NVSLNDA
+500 NVSLNNA
-507 PEYLKASEDFLDVYD
+507 PEYLKTSEDFLDAYD
-522 SLSPGEILEFPID
+522 SLSPGEILELPID
-535 NDRLVFLEVKEFFPE
+535 NDRLVFLEVEEFFPE

-561 IAQIL
+561 ITEIL

-576 NLVDESVLLFAQA
+576 NLVDESVLLFAQTS
-589 NSSELTSYEDLKRDT
+589 SSELTSYEDLKRDT

-628 FDALEGDTY
+628 FDAIEGDTY
-637 VYILDSIDEIELE
+637 VYTLDSIDEIKLE
-650 NSSEEDFQQNEFAKS
+650 ASEEDSQPNEFAKS

-683 SIKLGNLL
+683 SIKLGNVL

>member
-14 SGATLIVGILIV
+14 SGSTLIVGILIV

-107 VNESF
+107 VTESF
-112 VKEIIQADPTFARD
+112 VKEIIQADPTFSRD
-126 GIFNLDVFR
+126 GEFNLDVFR

-162 EVLNASAFI
+162 EALNASAFI
-171 PDDHLNKFVSSI
+171 PNDHLNKFVSSI

-190 FKKISLAEE
+190 FKKISLADE
-199 ANKESLSEEEIIN
+199 ANKESLSEEEVIN
-212 YYNEEGSQFMVESK
+212 YYNEKGNEFMIESK

-282 EALQKVDDNE
+282 EALQKVDDI
-292 NKNFSDLAKKYSDD
+292 KNQ
-306 KSSSIKGGELPW
+306 
-318 FGINRMTPP
+318 
-327 FEKVAFE
+327 
-334 IDSIGEF
+334 IDSG
-341 SKPFETQYGWHIVK
+341 
-355 LIDKKILGSFEE
+355 
-367 EKSDIL
+367 
-373 NKIDLELISFE
+373 LISFE

-389 FSDDLGSKNLEGDLG
+389 FSDDLGSKSLEGDLG
-404 YTDGTIFPIEF
+404 YTDGTIFPVEF

-423 LNEVSSVVELSSSF
+423 LNEISSVVELSSSL
-437 HLIKLTESNVDSFTT
+437 HLIKLTESNVDSFTA

-477 SIDGNKNLIEI
+477 SIEENKNLIEI

-500 NVSLNDA
+500 NVSFNDA
-507 PEYLKASEDFLDVYD
+507 PEYLKTSEDFLDAYD
-522 SLSPGEILEFPID
+522 FLSPGEIFELPID
-535 NDRLVFLEVKEFFPE
+535 NDRLVFLEVEEFFPE
-550 RQKTLEEAEKD
+550 RQKTLEEAERD
-561 IAQIL
+561 IAEIL

-576 NLVDESVLLFAQA
+576 NLVDESVLLFAQTS
-589 NSSELTSYEDLKRDT
+589 SSELTSYEDLKRDT

-637 VYILDSIDEIELE
+637 VYTLDSIDEIQLE
-650 NSSEEDFQQNEFAKS
+650 DSSEEESQQNEFAKS

>member
-14 SGATLIVGILIV
+14 SGSTLIVGILIV

-71 SNQEISLEQDQVTQ
+71 ANQEISLEQDQVTQ
-85 IAQDSLIQRILLAQQ
+85 IAQDSLIQRFLLAQQ

-126 GIFNLDVFR
+126 GAFNLDIFR

-148 QNILRTQYKSIQLN
+148 QNILKTQYKSIQLN
-162 EVLNASAFI
+162 EALNASAFI
-171 PDDHLNKFVSSI
+171 PDDHLNKFISSI
-183 NHHRDIT
+183 NHHRDVT
-190 FKKISLAEE
+190 FKRISLAEE
-199 ANKESLSEEEIIN
+199 AKKESLSEEELIN
-212 YYNEEGSQFMVESK
+212 YYNEEGNQFMVESK
-226 ASFSIIDLNTNFLES
+226 VSFSIIDLNTNFLES

-257 EEQSSN
+257 EEQGSN
-263 SGQKRISHIQ
+263 SGQKRISHVQ
-273 VDFDSLSKI
+273 VDFDSLSKS
-282 EALQKVDDNE
+282 EALQKVDDI
-292 NKNFSDLAKKYSDD
+292 KNQ
-306 KSSSIKGGELPW
+306 
-318 FGINRMTPP
+318 
-327 FEKVAFE
+327 
-334 IDSIGEF
+334 IDSG
-341 SKPFETQYGWHIVK
+341 
-355 LIDKKILGSFEE
+355 
-367 EKSDIL
+367 
-373 NKIDLELISFE
+373 LISFE

-389 FSDDLGSKNLEGDLG
+389 FSDDLGSKSLEGDLG
-404 YTDGTIFPIEF
+404 YTDGTIFPVEF

-423 LNEVSSVVELSSSF
+423 LNEISSVVELNSSL
-437 HLIKLTESNVDSFTT
+437 HLIKLTESNVDSFTA

-500 NVSLNDA
+500 NVSLNGA
-507 PEYLKASEDFLDVYD
+507 PEYLKTSEDFLDAYD
-522 SLSPGEILEFPID
+522 SLSPGEILELPID
-535 NDRLVFLEVKEFFPE
+535 NDRLVFLEVEEFFPE

-561 IAQIL
+561 IAEIL

-576 NLVDESVLLFAQA
+576 NLVDESVLLFAQTS
-589 NSSELTSYEDLKRDT
+589 SSELISYEDLKRDT

-628 FDALEGDTY
+628 FDAIEGDTY
-637 VYILDSIDEIELE
+637 VYTLDSIDEIELE
-650 NSSEEDFQQNEFAKS
+650 DSSEEDSQQNELAKS

-676 EQLRSNA
+676 EQLRSSA

>member
-14 SGATLIVGILIV
+14 SGSTLIVGILIV

-71 SNQEISLEQDQVTQ
+71 SNQEITLEQDQVTQ

-100 SDDNGFY
+100 SDDNGFH
-107 VNESF
+107 VTETF
-112 VKEIIQADPTFARD
+112 VKEIIQADPTFSRD
-126 GIFNLDVFR
+126 GVFNLDVFR

-148 QNILRTQYKSIQLN
+148 QNILSTQYKSIQLN
-162 EVLNASAFI
+162 EALNASAFV
-171 PDDHLNKFVSSI
+171 PDDHLSKFISSI

-190 FKKISLAEE
+190 FQKISLAEE
-199 ANKESLSEEEIIN
+199 AKKESLSQEEMMN
-212 YYNEEGSQFMVESK
+212 YYNEEGSQFMIESK

-241 KVQVTDSE
+241 KVQITDSE

-273 VDFDSLSKI
+273 VDFDSQSKI
-282 EALQKVDDNE
+282 EALQEVNE
-292 NKNFSDLAKKYSDD
+292 IKNQ
-306 KSSSIKGGELPW
+306 
-318 FGINRMTPP
+318 
-327 FEKVAFE
+327 
-334 IDSIGEF
+334 IDSG
-341 SKPFETQYGWHIVK
+341 
-355 LIDKKILGSFEE
+355 
-367 EKSDIL
+367 
-373 NKIDLELISFE
+373 LISFE

-389 FSDDLGSKNLEGDLG
+389 FSDDLGSKSLDGDLG

-423 LNEVSSVVELSSSF
+423 LDEISSVVELSSSL
-437 HLIKLTESNVDSFTT
+437 HLIKLTESNVDTFTAR
-452 KDARNSLIDQK
+452 DARNSLIDQK
-463 TQSLFVSI
+463 TQSLFASI
-471 EENILS
+471 EEDILKS
-477 SIDGNKNLIEI
+477 VEANENLKEI
-488 SQLVDLPIKSFS
+488 SQSVDLPIKSFS

-507 PEYLKASEDFLDVYD
+507 PEYLKTSEFFLDAYD

-535 NDRLVFLEVKEFFPE
+535 NDRLVFLEVEEFFPE
-550 RQKTLEEAEKD
+550 RQKTFEEAEKD
-561 IAQIL
+561 ISEIL
-566 KFQKVQDNLN
+566 KFQKVQSNLS
-576 NLVDESVLLFAQA
+576 NLVDESILLFAKS
-589 NSSELTSYEDLKRDT
+589 NSPELTSYEDLKRDT

-637 VYILDSIDEIELE
+637 VYTLDSIDEIELDD
-650 NSSEEDFQQNEFAKS
+650 SSEDDQQNEFAKS

>member
-71 SNQEISLEQDQVTQ
+71 ANQEISLEQDQVTQ

-107 VNESF
+107 VTESF

-126 GIFNLDVFR
+126 GAFDLDVFR

-282 EALQKVDDNE
+282 EALQRVD
-292 NKNFSDLAKKYSDD
+292 
-306 KSSSIKGGELPW
+306 
-318 FGINRMTPP
+318 
-327 FEKVAFE
+327 
-334 IDSIGEF
+334 
-341 SKPFETQYGWHIVK
+341 
-355 LIDKKILGSFEE
+355 
-367 EKSDIL
+367 DIL
-373 NKIDLELISFE
+373 NKIDLGLISFE

-389 FSDDLGSKNLEGDLG
+389 FSDDLGSKSLEGDLG

-477 SIDGNKNLIEI
+477 SIDGNKDLVEI

-561 IAQIL
+561 ITQIL

-650 NSSEEDFQQNEFAKS
+650 NSSDEDFQQNEFAKS

>member
-71 SNQEISLEQDQVTQ
+71 ANQEISLEQDQVTQ

-107 VNESF
+107 VTESF

-126 GIFNLDVFR
+126 GAFNLDVFR

-249 VSAELINL
+249 VSAELVNL

-282 EALQKVDDNE
+282 EALQKVDDIQNQ
-292 NKNFSDLAKKYSDD
+292 
-306 KSSSIKGGELPW
+306 
-318 FGINRMTPP
+318 
-327 FEKVAFE
+327 
-334 IDSIGEF
+334 IDSG
-341 SKPFETQYGWHIVK
+341 
-355 LIDKKILGSFEE
+355 
-367 EKSDIL
+367 
-373 NKIDLELISFE
+373 LISFE